1 MEQNRDFQGQCSPL
15 LSWLLNSCFPASV
28 NTSLQGRECFGSSSN
43 FLGEWPGGC
52 CHHQGSLD
60 LCTDLCQQSCCVF
73 SLLFCI
79 LFFSPNVLCSAT
91 FNKIGLFICLCWSC
105 LLLELLSGC
114 HERGLHSSCGVRIS
128 HCSGF
133 FCEAGALEHVSFS
146 NVDRVLFV
154 LRHVASSWT
163 GMELQCRLDS

>member
-60 LCTDLCQQSCCVF
+60 LCTDLCQQSCWVF

-79 LFFSPNVLCSAT
+79 LFFFPQMFSVLQLLTKLVYLFVCAGLACCLSFSLVAT
-91 FNKIGLFICLCWSC
+91 KGGYTLAVVCGFLIAVASFVKQG
-105 LLLELLSGC
+105 LLS
-114 HERGLHSSCGVRIS
+114 
-128 HCSGF
+128 
-133 FCEAGALEHVSFS
+133 
-146 NVDRVLFV
+146 
-154 LRHVASSWT
+154 T
-163 GMELQCRLDS
+163 